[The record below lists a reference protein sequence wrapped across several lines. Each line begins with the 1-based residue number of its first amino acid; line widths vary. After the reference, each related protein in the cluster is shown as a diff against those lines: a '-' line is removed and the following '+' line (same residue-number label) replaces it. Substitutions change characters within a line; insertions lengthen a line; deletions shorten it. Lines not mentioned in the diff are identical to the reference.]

1 MLSRLLLVV
10 PLLVAL
16 LSAAPAHVV
25 VMIGEDE
32 YKTATTL
39 PAYAD
44 STLRPAGLRVTIV
57 HATKDNKNDFPGLVA
72 ALRDADLLLVSVRRR
87 TPLKEQLEAVRAH
100 VGAGRAVVGIR
111 TASHAFSPLPR
122 ETVTDPRL
130 GMWTSFDAEVLGG
143 NYTGHH
149 RGEGIT
155 TIVPVPGATSHP
167 ILRGITAA
175 KLNTPVTLY
184 QTKPLAAGTTALL
197 IGTFLQHP
205 PEPVAWA
212 RTSGAKSAR
221 VFYTSL
227 GGAEDFANAE
237 FRLLLL
243 NAVQWALNR

>member
-1 MLSRLLLVV
+1 MLTRFLLLAS
-10 PLLVAL
+10 LLAVSLA
-16 LSAAPAHVV
+16 AAPAHVV
-25 VMIGEDE
+25 LMIGEDE
-32 YKTATTL
+32 YKTADTL
-39 PAYAD
+39 PVYAD
-44 STLRPAGLRVTIV
+44 STLRPAGLRVTII
-57 HATKDNKNDFPGLVA
+57 HASKANKNDFPGLIA
-72 ALRDADLLLVSVRRR
+72 ALRDADLLLVSARRR
-87 TPLKEQLEAVRAH
+87 TPLKDQLDAVRSH
-100 VGAGRAVVGIR
+100 VAAGRAVVGIR

-122 ETVTDPRL
+122 ETITDPQL

-155 TIVPVPGATSHP
+155 SIVLAPGAATHP

-184 QTKPLAAGTTALL
+184 KNTPLAAGSTALL

-205 PEPVAWA
+205 PEPIAWA
-212 RTSGAKSAR
+212 RTSGAKGAR

-227 GGAEDFANAE
+227 GGAEDFANPE
-237 FRLLLL
+237 FRRLLL